1 MEEAFLS
8 RFDALD
14 VRVRKVLQ
22 ICAVLGLSFELQDVV
37 RVASP
42 EINKR
47 DIESALNTAIDEM
60 ILLEQVEDNVDAG
73 SPHTRSVGAFEDSD
87 RGGRVGDATHPAEP
101 RYFQFSHAMWRQ
113 NVLST
118 MLKSRK
124 IELHRRIAESIE
136 NDQSER
142 EQESDISRLLTLF
155 DHWKAC
161 GDFSKVAPL
170 ALGKKS
176 WCTAPLVQISMNILL
191 N

>member
-60 ILLEQVEDNVDAG
+60 ILLEQVEDNEDAG
-73 SPHTRSVGAFEDSD
+73 SAHTISVGAYEDSEHGQ
-87 RGGRVGDATHPAEP
+87 RFPATHPAER

-113 NVLST
+113 NVLCT

-136 NDQSER
+136 SDQSEI

-161 GDFSKVAPL
+161 GDFLKVAPL
-170 ALGKKS
+170 ALGK
-176 WCTAPLVQISMNILL
+176 ISLRTTPSALIYMNVYG

>member
-60 ILLEQVEDNVDAG
+60 ILLEQVEDNLDAG
-73 SPHTRSVGAFEDSD
+73 SPHTRSVGDSEC
-87 RGGRVGDATHPAEP
+87 GGRVGDATHPAEP

-124 IELHRRIAESIE
+124 VELHRRIAESIE
-136 NDQSER
+136 NDQSEL
-142 EQESDISRLLTLF
+142 EQERDISRLLILF

-161 GDFSKVAPL
+161 GEFSKVAPL

-176 WCTAPLVQISMNILL
+176 LCTAPLAQISTNVF
-191 N
+191 

>member
-42 EINKR
+42 EIIER

-60 ILLEQVEDNVDAG
+60 ILLEQVEDTPDSSSV
-73 SPHTRSVGAFEDSD
+73 HKRSEGAYDVSEH
-87 RGGRVGDATHPAEP
+87 GGR
-101 RYFQFSHAMWRQ
+101 RYYQFSHAMWRQ

-118 MLKSRK
+118 MLTSRK

-136 NDQSER
+136 NDRSEL

-170 ALGKKS
+170 ALGKKYL
-176 WCTAPLVQISMNILL
+176 CDAPYARIHMNVFLS
-191 N
+191 